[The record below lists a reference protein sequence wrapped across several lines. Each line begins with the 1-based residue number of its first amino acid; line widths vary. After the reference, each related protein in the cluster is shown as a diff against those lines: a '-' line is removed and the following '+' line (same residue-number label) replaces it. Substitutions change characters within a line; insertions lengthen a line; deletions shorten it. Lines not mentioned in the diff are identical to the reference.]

1 MLSLWHTRNYCDND
15 VIFTASD
22 LLCNKSDILKF
33 VKNKNKNKILI
44 DSINKD
50 IFHDNDPVKVSFD
63 KNNLIQKLRKKIDEL
78 EKIDGIA
85 VGICQFDKIVMKEFN
100 YINESIQKGNDNKS
114 LYYAI
119 DSALKSSVVSPVLM
133 ENANWYDVDTPAGL
147 I

>member
-1 MLSLWHTRNYCDND
+1 MLSLWHARNYCDND
-15 VIFTASD
+15 VIFTNYD

-85 VGICQFDKIVMKEFN
+85 VGIYQFDKIVMKKFL
-100 YINESIQKGNDNKS
+100 II
-114 LYYAI
+114 
-119 DSALKSSVVSPVLM
+119 LM
-133 ENANWYDVDTPAGL
+133 SRYKN
-147 I
+147 